1 MPVINMNEA
10 VDRGK
15 KIYQSINIVREIFP
29 DLSNLQ
35 IMLEIRRARNNVDQ
49 AILTISDNIQRGA
62 YAGLD

>member
-15 KIYQSINIVREIFP
+15 DFFQSFLIVREIFP

-49 AILTISDNIQRGA
+49 AILTISDNI
-62 YAGLD
+62 

>member
-1 MPVINMNEA
+1 MNEA

-15 KIYQSINIVREIFP
+15 LCYQSNYIVREIFP

>member
-1 MPVINMNEA
+1 MNEA

-15 KIYQSINIVREIFP
+15 QRFQSISIVREIFP

-49 AILTISDNIQRGA
+49 AILTISDNI
-62 YAGLD
+62 